1 VDRGRSNLG
10 SAWLTGG
17 VGHVSD
23 LGDASEVGLVVDVSA
38 VEPPRPGQ
46 DWMIGTLASRQYG
59 VVSTRQLLAA
69 GIGSGAIASRVR
81 RSRLH
86 RLHRGVYAVGHT
98 ALVPLAREMAAVLA
112 CGGAGAAISHR
123 SAAVLW
129 GLVPRDDGPVDVTV
143 ARSRGRRPG
152 LRIHRSRTLQAD
164 DVLWLQGIPTTS
176 PERTLLDFAE
186 TAQDR
191 ELERALDE
199 AIVQKLTTHAA
210 LVAAVRDALGRRAA
224 PRLRALLA
232 HSDPPALTRS
242 EAEERL
248 LALVRAARLEAPEV
262 NVRVCGHLV
271 DCLWRRRRLIVEI
284 DGYRF
289 HSSRSA
295 FERDRRRDAELAA
308 AGYQVIRMTWRRIT
322 EEPYSV
328 VALLSQALAAAA

>member
-1 VDRGRSNLG
+1 
-10 SAWLTGG
+10 
-17 VGHVSD
+17 
-23 LGDASEVGLVVDVSA
+23 
-38 VEPPRPGQ
+38 
-46 DWMIGTLASRQYG
+46 MIGTLASRQYG
-59 VVSTRQLLAA
+59 VVSTQQLLAA

-81 RSRLH
+81 RHRLH

-112 CGGAGAAISHR
+112 CGGEGAAISHR

-143 ARSRGRRPG
+143 ARSGGRRRG
-152 LRIHRSRTLQAD
+152 LRIHRSRTLRAE
-164 DVLWLQGIPTTS
+164 DVRWLQGIPTTS

-199 AIVQKLTTHAA
+199 AIVQRLTTHAA
-210 LVAAVRDALGRRAA
+210 LVAAVRNAPGRQAA
-224 PRLRALLA
+224 PRLSALLA
-232 HSDPPALTRS
+232 RSDPPALTRS

-262 NVRVCGHLV
+262 NVRVKGHLV
-271 DCLWRRRRLIVEI
+271 DFLWRRHRLIVEI

-308 AGYQVIRMTWRRIT
+308 AGYQVIRVTWRQIT

-328 VALLSQALAAAA
+328 VALLSQTLAAAA